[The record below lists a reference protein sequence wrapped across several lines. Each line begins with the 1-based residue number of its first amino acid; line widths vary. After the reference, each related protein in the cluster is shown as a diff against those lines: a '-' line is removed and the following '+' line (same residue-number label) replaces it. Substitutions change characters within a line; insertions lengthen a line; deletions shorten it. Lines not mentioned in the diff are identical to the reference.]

1 MATSKEKA
9 QEILAHVQTIGD
21 ARIRSM
27 MGEYLLYVNEK
38 LVGQICDNELFIKVT
53 DFGESFAGD
62 LQKQSPYP
70 GAKPAFLIPS
80 GRISDQTWLRELIT
94 GTLEQLPASKRK

>member
-9 QEILAHVQTIGD
+9 QEILTHIQTIGD

-38 LVGQICDNELFIKVT
+38 LVGQICDDELFIKVT
-53 DFGESFAGD
+53 EFGESFADD
-62 LQKQSPYP
+62 LQQQSPYP
-70 GAKPAFLIPS
+70 GAKPAFLIPADK
-80 GRISDQTWLRELIT
+80 ISDQAWLRDLIT
-94 GTLEQLPASKRK
+94 GTLKELPAPKKK